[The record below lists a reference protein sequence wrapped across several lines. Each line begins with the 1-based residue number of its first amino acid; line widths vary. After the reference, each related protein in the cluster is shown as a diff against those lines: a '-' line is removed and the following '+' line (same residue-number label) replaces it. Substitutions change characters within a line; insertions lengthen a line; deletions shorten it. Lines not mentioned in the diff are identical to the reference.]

1 MAAYEE
7 LIILQINPKR
17 NQNFFT
23 FQQYKK
29 YHLISIDF
37 YFKILSRTFLFNHI
51 IMKGDFFMSICLPDY
66 NNCTVNLACSILKEF
81 GAERPEHPTLPA
93 ADRLLSKKHYTNIVV
108 LFLMQT
114 DSSAAISSPPTAP
127 FSHPPR
133 PPPLHPSTARSA
145 RRNTAGSAGT
155 VIFPRSGAPL
165 PYY

>member
-1 MAAYEE
+1 
-7 LIILQINPKR
+7 
-17 NQNFFT
+17 
-23 FQQYKK
+23 
-29 YHLISIDF
+29 
-37 YFKILSRTFLFNHI
+37 
-51 IMKGDFFMSICLPDY
+51 MSICLPDY

-108 LFLMQT
+108 LLLDALGQNVLEHNLDADGFFRRHLIT
-114 DSSAAISSPPTAP
+114 TYSSVFPSTTAAAT
-127 FSHPPR
+127 
-133 PPPLHPSTARSA
+133 TARSA